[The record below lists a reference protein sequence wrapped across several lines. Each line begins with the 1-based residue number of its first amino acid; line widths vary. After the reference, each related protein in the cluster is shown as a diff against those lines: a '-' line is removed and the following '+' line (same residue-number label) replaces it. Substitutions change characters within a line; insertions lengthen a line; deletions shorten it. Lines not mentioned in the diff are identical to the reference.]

1 MPFTSSE
8 SSGIRQY
15 SPSSGQSQG
24 VLSLSQSGVLKMW
37 EMTSQ
42 GPQTYL
48 DVDALYHVGN
58 CVKTL
63 FLHYKRIRPPTVGE
77 SNKVDVEDG
86 DMIIIAG
93 NEKLAFLNP
102 YDAQKP
108 VLRRLSIPE
117 GHVSMAQ
124 WRNLVMVGTKAGAI
138 IGRS

>member
-1 MPFTSSE
+1 
-8 SSGIRQY
+8 
-15 SPSSGQSQG
+15 
-24 VLSLSQSGVLKMW
+24 MW

-138 IGRS
+138 IGRCLSGGIWSWSGRRQGRVSVGHDPDEGGSTVGF